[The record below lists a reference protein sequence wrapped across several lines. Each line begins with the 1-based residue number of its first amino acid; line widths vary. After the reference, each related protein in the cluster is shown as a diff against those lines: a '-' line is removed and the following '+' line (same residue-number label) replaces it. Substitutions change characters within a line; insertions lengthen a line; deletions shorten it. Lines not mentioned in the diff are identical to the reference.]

1 MTEMA
6 RKELLYVIAMFLIVL
21 AVMFGAMR
29 HTYQLENLK
38 QLISVESSAHIA
50 DIGQISKRISKLQ
63 RDLDRVRDDELIK
76 LRSTVRR
83 IESEELLALRSE
95 LDQLKLL
102 VEQYNH

>member
-1 MTEMA
+1 MTDNA
-6 RKELLYVIAMFLIVL
+6 RKELLYVIAMFLIVV

-29 HTYQLENLK
+29 HTYQLQTIRE
-38 QLISVESSAHIA
+38 LIDIESSASAA
-50 DIGQISKRISKLQ
+50 DIGQVSKRVSKTQ

-95 LDQLKLL
+95 LDQVKLL
-102 VEQYNH
+102 VEQRNP